1 MAKELKINKPGVA
14 IVGALGLVVVVFLI
28 YQTRGGGYVDET
40 VRISELIS
48 ASISLV
54 EQAGKK
60 VVEVRKLGDKEI
72 GALSKGLTQEG
83 KNEYV
88 TLGDK
93 VCVWPR
99 VCMVWLIYTSFSL
112 LSFDDI
118 LCILSTAFTSNHCFW
133 TEVTMAQFAF

>member
-1 MAKELKINKPGVA
+1 MATDLKINRTGVA
-14 IVGALGLVVVVFLI
+14 IVGALVLVVIIVLL

-48 ASISLV
+48 ASIALV

-60 VVEVRKLGDKEI
+60 VVEVRKLDDKEI
-72 GALSKGLTQEG
+72 GALSKGLTKEG

-93 VCVWPR
+93 VCGC
-99 VCMVWLIYTSFSL
+99 VCSL
-112 LSFDDI
+112 S
-118 LCILSTAFTSNHCFW
+118 
-133 TEVTMAQFAF
+133 